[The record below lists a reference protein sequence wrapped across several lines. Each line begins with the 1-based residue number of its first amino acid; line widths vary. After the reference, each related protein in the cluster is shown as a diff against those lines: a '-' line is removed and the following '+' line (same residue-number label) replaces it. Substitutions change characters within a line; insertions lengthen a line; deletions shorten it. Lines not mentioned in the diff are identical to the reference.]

1 VDATNRET
9 LTASTGLA
17 RYNSPRAVLD
27 KVSVAARSPWRG
39 IRGLRVEGRGST
51 GGPRIS
57 GGGSAQD
64 PCCHGASGAVIF
76 TVRECFPRADCPNEG
91 LPARLACACARIRFG
106 VVRR

>member
-39 IRGLRVEGRGST
+39 IRGLRVEGRGSRVDGWT
-51 GGPRIS
+51 EDFWGRLSS
-57 GGGSAQD
+57 GSVLSWCEWGRDLHSA
-64 PCCHGASGAVIF
+64 
-76 TVRECFPRADCPNEG
+76 
-91 LPARLACACARIRFG
+91 
-106 VVRR
+106 